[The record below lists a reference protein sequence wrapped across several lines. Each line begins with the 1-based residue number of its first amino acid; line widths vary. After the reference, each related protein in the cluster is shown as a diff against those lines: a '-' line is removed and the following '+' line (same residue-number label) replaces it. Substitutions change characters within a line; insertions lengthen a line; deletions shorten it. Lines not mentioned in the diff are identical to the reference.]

1 MKENKMFYNQD
12 MIVKAN
18 NLKTFIKTNAKK
30 ETFSDLVMFYIE
42 KNKLIDTEV
51 YREAG
56 IDRRLFSKIRRRDYK
71 PKKTNVI
78 ALALA
83 LRLDEKESKN
93 LIKRAGYI
101 LTRGSRFDLVI
112 LYCIHRKI
120 YRLIDV
126 NALLVNEGLQPI
138 NVLWQDQ

>member
-1 MKENKMFYNQD
+1 
-12 MIVKAN
+12 MIVKSN
-18 NLKTFIKTNAKK
+18 DIKTFIKNNAKK

-83 LRLDEKESKN
+83 LGLDEKESKN

-126 NALLVNEGLQPI
+126 NALLVKEGLPPI

>member
-1 MKENKMFYNQD
+1 
-12 MIVKAN
+12 MIIQSN
-18 NLKTFIKTNAKK
+18 NLKTFIKDNAKK

-56 IDRRLFSKIRRRDYK
+56 IDRRLFSKIRQRHYK

-83 LRLDEKESKN
+83 LKLDEKESKN

-112 LYCIHRKI
+112 LYCIHKKI

-126 NALLVNEGLQPI
+126 NTILVKEGLEPI
-138 NVLWQDQ
+138 NVLWQDR